1 MGSFTFKWA
10 NPTTDPSDVLV
21 TGSFDGWTKSVKLEK
36 DRGIFQKTVQF
47 SEKDAAN
54 KIYYKF
60 VVDNNWIINE
70 SYPYE
75 PDHEGNVNNFLTSE
89 DLVKPTPAPGS
100 DLVPAPFINTVTPE
114 STTVADMGK
123 KNNNNNNKKGKV
135 ATKQAGAEATPAQP
149 AAVAAAAAAPEI
161 AGASEAMAT
170 PSDVPGG
177 FPSTPSNEGADWEHK
192 TVSINP
198 LPATAGFGN
207 PITLAPGEK
216 IPESLTSQN
225 VNEHVKLDKASYEKS
240 DALPTAPALSTEAP
254 SVSGVMIPESSLFM
268 GEQTDVTNA
277 TINSVGAGSTTAA
290 LAGQVPLES
299 KVPDATNATINSVG
313 AGSTTAAL
321 AGQVPLESKV
331 PDATNATNATIN
343 SVGAGSTTAALA
355 GQVPLEPKVPD
366 VVKESQEKASVAP
379 KASTMPEEVKDK
391 AKVEEEI
398 KNIVPE
404 APATS
409 VGTAG
414 VGTEKKENTGTVLGA
429 AAATGGAAVAA
440 AVAAVNKFSTDAA
453 PAVNDAKNATAE
465 IVSKNLPDSVKNSLP
480 VSAQNALATEKTD
493 SPTENVSPA
502 VPREV
507 KESIAEAGKSPEAA
521 VSTSAV
527 QDKRAVESELLKEVK
542 EAPAVSDV
550 TKSSPAADT
559 KVTESTPVMTKPV
572 ETEPVAVKAVD
583 DKPVDVKPA
592 ETHPAA
598 ATTTT
603 ASAAAATTT
612 EIPSTT
618 ANTTATPTAAN
629 GTETKIMEP
638 SSTTTAAAANGNG
651 SEAKP
656 AGSTMGDKKKNRLSV
671 MLGKLKAK
679 LK

>member
-1 MGSFTFKWA
+1 
-10 NPTTDPSDVLV
+10 
-21 TGSFDGWTKSVKLEK
+21 
-36 DRGIFQKTVQF
+36 
-47 SEKDAAN
+47 
-54 KIYYKF
+54 
-60 VVDNNWIINE
+60 
-70 SYPYE
+70 
-75 PDHEGNVNNFLTSE
+75 
-89 DLVKPTPAPGS
+89 
-100 DLVPAPFINTVTPE
+100 
-114 STTVADMGK
+114 
-123 KNNNNNNKKGKV
+123 
-135 ATKQAGAEATPAQP
+135 
-149 AAVAAAAAAPEI
+149 
-161 AGASEAMAT
+161 
-170 PSDVPGG
+170 
-177 FPSTPSNEGADWEHK
+177 
-192 TVSINP
+192 
-198 LPATAGFGN
+198 
-207 PITLAPGEK
+207 
-216 IPESLTSQN
+216 
-225 VNEHVKLDKASYEKS
+225 
-240 DALPTAPALSTEAP
+240 
-254 SVSGVMIPESSLFM
+254 
-268 GEQTDVTNA
+268 
-277 TINSVGAGSTTAA
+277 
-290 LAGQVPLES
+290 
-299 KVPDATNATINSVG
+299 
-313 AGSTTAAL
+313 
-321 AGQVPLESKV
+321 
-331 PDATNATNATIN
+331 
-343 SVGAGSTTAALA
+343 
-355 GQVPLEPKVPD
+355 LEPKVPD

-583 DKPVDVKPA
+583 EQSVDVKPVAVKAVDDKPVDVKPA

-618 ANTTATPTAAN
+618 ANTTTTPTAAN

>member
-1 MGSFTFKWA
+1 MSRYQGQHRALIISVLRPLSSNEPQLCQARNLCGGGIVGQLRPT
-10 NPTTDPSDVLV
+10 NPDTRCRLDDC
-21 TGSFDGWTKSVKLEK
+21 
-36 DRGIFQKTVQF
+36 
-47 SEKDAAN
+47 
-54 KIYYKF
+54 F

-75 PDHEGNVNNFLTSE
+75 PDLEGNVNNFLTSE

-100 DLVPAPFINTVTPE
+100 GLVSAPFINTVTPE
-114 STTVADMGK
+114 STTDADMGK
-123 KNNNNNNKKGKV
+123 KNNKKGKV
-135 ATKQAGAEATPAQP
+135 ATKPAGAEATPAEP
-149 AAVAAAAAAPEI
+149 AAVAAAAPAPEI

-177 FPSTPSNEGADWEHK
+177 FPSTPSNEGADWENK

-216 IPESLTSQN
+216 IPESMTSQN

-240 DALPTAPALSTEAP
+240 DALPTAPVLSTEAP

-277 TINSVGAGSTTAA
+277 TINSVGADSTTAA

-299 KVPDATNATINSVG
+299 KVPDVTNATINSVG
-313 AGSTTAAL
+313 A
-321 AGQVPLESKV
+321 
-331 PDATNATNATIN
+331 D
-343 SVGAGSTTAALA
+343 STTAALA

-398 KNIVPE
+398 KNTVPE

-429 AAATGGAAVAA
+429 AAATGGAAVTA
-440 AVAAVNKFSTDAA
+440 AVAAVTKFSTDAA

-480 VSAQNALATEKTD
+480 VSAQNALATEKKD
-493 SPTENVSPA
+493 SPTENVSPS

-550 TKSSPAADT
+550 AKSSPAADT
-559 KVTESTPVMTKPV
+559 KVAESTPVVTKPV
-572 ETEPVAVKAVD
+572 ETKPVAVKAVD
-583 DKPVDVKPA
+583 EKPVDVKPA
-592 ETHPAA
+592 ETHSAA

-603 ASAAAATTT
+603 AAAAATTTT

-618 ANTTATPTAAN
+618 ATTTTTPTVAD
-629 GTETKIMEP
+629 GTETKTMEP
-638 SSTTTAAAANGNG
+638 FSTTTAAAANGNG

-656 AGSTMGDKKKNRLSV
+656 SGSTMGDKKKNRLSV